1 MIAANVLLLL
11 ILTKFTICFPVV
23 QDILE
28 KDDNKEVPTDEE
40 ALGMLRQLNKYVEMM
55 REQEC
60 GRLGKIWKHGKC
72 MDVKET
78 NFKFDPWKLIKLFE
92 RRIAKNITKTT
103 KTESSSI
110 DTDSE
115 NPVQADFQRGLSSL
129 INTPNTFLH

>member
-1 MIAANVLLLL
+1 MIAVNVFLLL
-11 ILTKFTICFPVV
+11 ILTKFTICSPVV

-92 RRIAKNITKTT
+92 RRIAKHIT

-110 DTDSE
+110 DTNSE
-115 NPVQADFQRGLSSL
+115 NPVQADFQRGLSSM

>member
-1 MIAANVLLLL
+1 MMATNMLLLL

-92 RRIAKNITKTT
+92 RRIAKQIT

-110 DTDSE
+110 DPDSE

>member
-92 RRIAKNITKTT
+92 RRIAKQIT

-110 DTDSE
+110 DPDSE
-115 NPVQADFQRGLSSL
+115 NPVQVDFQRGLSSL

>member
-28 KDDNKEVPTDEE
+28 KDDNKEIPTDEE
-40 ALGMLRQLNKYVEMM
+40 ALGMLRQLNKY
-55 REQEC
+55 
-60 GRLGKIWKHGKC
+60 HGKC
-72 MDVKET
+72 MGVKET
-78 NFKFDPWKLIKLFE
+78 NFKFDPWKLIKIFE
-92 RRIAKNITKTT
+92 RRIGKNITKT
-103 KTESSSI
+103 ELSSI
-110 DTDSE
+110 DTYSE